1 MDLRLNMRKSTTLGP
16 QTLRDPQ
23 EGLRRLIDRA
33 PEAEQFAEQTIDRL
47 RPGLNWM
54 HRFRRRLAT
63 GAVAAISA
71 WLFVHVM
78 FGANGMVVYRQ
89 KKSEYVALQ
98 KEIGGLQKESDH
110 YSAEIE
116 ALKSDPKKIIK
127 VAREDLGYTKPGEI
141 VFVQPHAAPPPAS
154 PRSDAARK

>member
-1 MDLRLNMRKSTTLGP
+1 MDFRLNISKPTSPGP
-16 QTLRDPQ
+16 QAVRDPQ

-47 RPGLNWM
+47 RPGLNWL

-89 KKSEYVALQ
+89 KKAEYLALQ

-110 YSAEIE
+110 RASDIE
-116 ALKSDPKKIIK
+116 ALKSDPKTIVKE
-127 VAREDLGYTKPGEI
+127 AREHLGYTKPGEY
-141 VFVQPHAAPPPAS
+141 VFVQPQAPPPPPPKNIS
-154 PRSDAARK
+154 VLK